1 MGPFTEQKQNE
12 RAESIQKLLD
22 TNPQISDYMKAIW
35 SKHLVNLAT
44 NEDEYLARVKQ
55 VYSLLKPKYRG
66 WISYE

>member
-35 SKHLVNLAT
+35 SKHLMNLAT
-44 NEDEYLARVKQ
+44 NEDEYVARVKQ
-55 VYSLLKPKYRG
+55 IYSTLKPQYKG
-66 WISYE
+66 WVTYE